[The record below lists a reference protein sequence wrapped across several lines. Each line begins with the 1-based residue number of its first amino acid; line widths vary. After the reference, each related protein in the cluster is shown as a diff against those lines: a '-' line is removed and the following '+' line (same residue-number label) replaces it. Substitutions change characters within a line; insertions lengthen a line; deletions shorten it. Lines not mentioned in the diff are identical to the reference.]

1 MRRPFFLFGAAAS
14 ARPALAF
21 VLACT
26 FVIGCGLI
34 KKKKDAGDDDEP
46 PANAPT
52 VTVTGSGAKN
62 EKDVLRYASE
72 TKLADEPAT
81 IGKDGTRVK
90 TFPASGA
97 DVTALAKGTA
107 VVKIAKFFSTGVL
120 ITFDDPAAADGSKLM
135 GWIAPEAL
143 ATPGAVA
150 TATTTAAPVF
160 TAAPKV
166 AAVDAGV
173 KDAGG
178 VVDAGAVADAG
189 KPADAGGPVQ
199 SSGTITALPTG
210 GKCPAGMI
218 LVGPLCRRPCAVDTD
233 CPKGAF
239 CTSSGGRKTCAA
251 TR

>member
-1 MRRPFFLFGAAAS
+1 MSSP

-34 KKKKDAGDDDEP
+34 KKKNQGDEDEP

-52 VTVTGSGAKN
+52 VTVSGTGAKN

-72 TKLADEPAT
+72 TKVADEPAT
-81 IGKDGTRVK
+81 IGKDGTKVK

-97 DVTALAKGTA
+97 DITALAKGTA

-120 ITFDDPAAADGSKLM
+120 VTFVDPTTSDGSRLM
-135 GWIAPEAL
+135 GWISPESLGAPSA
-143 ATPGAVA
+143 AGP
-150 TATTTAAPVF
+150 TAAPAS
-160 TAAPKV
+160 TAPKVAVADAGPKVVVADAGGV
-166 AAVDAGV
+166 AAVDAG
-173 KDAGG
+173 KP
-178 VVDAGAVADAG
+178 VV
-189 KPADAGGPVQ
+189 DAGGPVQ
-199 SSGTITALPTG
+199 SSGTITSLPIA

-218 LVGPLCRRPCAVDTD
+218 LVTPLCRRPCAADGD

-239 CTSSGGRKTCAA
+239 CTSSGGKKTCSA

>member
-1 MRRPFFLFGAAAS
+1 MRRSSFFGASA
-14 ARPALAF
+14 ARPAFAF

-26 FVIGCGLI
+26 FVLGCGLI
-34 KKKKDAGDDDEP
+34 KKKKDAGTDDDEP
-46 PANAPT
+46 PVANAPT

-72 TKLADEPAT
+72 TKIASEPAT
-81 IGKDGTRVK
+81 IGKDGTKVK

-97 DVTALAKGTA
+97 DVTALAKGTS

-120 ITFDDPAAADGSKLM
+120 VVFDDPAAADGSKLM

-143 ATPGAVA
+143 TTPS
-150 TATTTAAPVF
+150 TPTTAAPVF

-166 AAVDAGV
+166 AAVDAGA
-173 KDAGG
+173 KAI
-178 VVDAGAVADAG
+178 VDAGVAVDAG
-189 KPADAGGPVQ
+189 KVAAVDAGGPVQ
-199 SSGTITALPTG
+199 SSGTITALPNG

-218 LVGPLCRRPCAVDTD
+218 LVTPLCRRPCAVDGD

-239 CTSSGGRKTCAA
+239 CTSSGGRKTCSA
-251 TR
+251 TK